1 LQESSIA
8 YLQGKLRDA
17 GHLED
22 AILPPAA
29 ELLQHWGGAVTFDKP
44 AAEPPPAAAAAGE
57 GKSASATYLSDE
69 DEPVEYDEMTP
80 EIQAEVDKFKNEGNG
95 FFKAQQYKEASQAYG
110 KAMKLL
116 DKCGNPDVKI
126 ISNRAASMLAM
137 DKFVAAAFDGQR
149 CMEVD
154 PDWWKGY
161 WYRGQALM
169 KMLKGKPPST
179 SMAERCEQAK
189 IAFQDCLKT
198 TTLPD
203 AKRPQ
208 VEMELQNS
216 KNTLMSMTTAC
227 NQS

>member
-1 LQESSIA
+1 MC
-8 YLQGKLRDA
+8 LRPGGGGVYPLCCPLRA
-17 GHLED
+17 LGCPPTTPLRRR
-22 AILPPAA
+22 AATRPPPKPPA
-29 ELLQHWGGAVTFDKP
+29 
-44 AAEPPPAAAAAGE
+44 PPP
-57 GKSASATYLSDE
+57 
-69 DEPVEYDEMTP
+69 
-80 EIQAEVDKFKNEGNG
+80 Q
-95 FFKAQQYKEASQAYG
+95 
-110 KAMKLL
+110 
-116 DKCGNPDVKI
+116 CGQPDVKI
-126 ISNRAASMLAM
+126 ISNRAAAMLAM

-149 CMEVD
+149 CIEVD
-154 PDWWKGY
+154 RDWWKGH

-189 IAFQDCLKT
+189 VRGEGGARGGGSVAPAPSHLTLLTFLLSARRDDQIAFQDCLKT

-203 AKRPQ
+203 AKVRWRGCAPTRDLVQTATTTTSLANSQRPQ

>member
-1 LQESSIA
+1 MMHKLANFVLNNPPDNKGGMIVGSVGAKKTKEDRKKEKEA
-8 YLQGKLRDA
+8 KRGGKKGDA
-17 GHLED
+17 E
-22 AILPPAA
+22 
-29 ELLQHWGGAVTFDKP
+29 E
-44 AAEPPPAAAAAGE
+44 EP
-57 GKSASATYLSDE
+57 E
-69 DEPVEYDEMTP
+69 DEEMTP
-80 EIQAEVDKFKNEGNG
+80 EIQAQVEEHKAAGNTA
-95 FFKAQQYKEASQAYG
+95 FKAQQYKEATQSYG

-116 DKCGNPDVKI
+116 DKCGQPDVKI
-126 ISNRAASMLAM
+126 ISNRAAAMLAM

-149 CMEVD
+149 CIEVD

-208 VEMELQNS
+208 VEMELQ
-216 KNTLMSMTTAC
+216 
-227 NQS
+227 